1 MKKFFFL
8 FLLGTILTFPIFSQ
22 TDFPEISK
30 DELENYEYQVI
41 YEEPEGTYKIIII
54 DGVTYIVYY

>member
-22 TDFPEISK
+22 TDFLEISK